1 METKTI
7 SVTAYPWAS
16 VYGNA
21 EVPAHLN
28 EDEQRMYLEA
38 HWDEIQFGNPEL
50 DYTGAEFEINENGR
64 ILELKSPVPPK
75 EGFKYILKV
84 YDDKYAYKE
93 EYIRAFPIKKEGEE
107 ALKAMVEAEYGAKWD
122 EIPKK
127 LGLSKRN
134 KFKPDHVAIPNGDG
148 HTVFFIVEKLSG

>member
-84 YDDKYAYKE
+84 Y
-93 EYIRAFPIKKEGEE
+93 PIKKEGEE

>member
-7 SVTAYPWAS
+7 TVTAYPWAS

-84 YDDKYAYKE
+84 YNDEYAYGE
-93 EYIRAFPIKKEGEE
+93 EYIRAFLTKKEAEE
-107 ALKAMVEAEYGAKWD
+107 ALKAMIESEYGAKWD

-127 LGLSKRN
+127 LGLSKLDT
-134 KFKPDHVAIPNGDG
+134 FKPDYVAISNGDG
-148 HTVFFIVEKLSG
+148 DTVFFIVEKLSG